1 MGNYNTKQ
9 IIPSLKYNYVDID
22 NWVKPDKLTFHFY
35 ELSIC
40 KSIDFRSSEH
50 KQIKEIYICEFDI
63 GINKEGILGKKY
75 NIILD
80 AGKHKRYEA
89 RDFMAINYK
98 PCKLLK
104 TFILEDQEKINE
116 IFEAVKI
123 YIKSE
128 NLHNQVDSL
137 FNLMSE

>member
-9 IIPSLKYNYVDID
+9 IIPSLKYNYVDIN

-40 KSIDFRSSEH
+40 KSLDFRSSEQ
-50 KQIKEIYICEFDI
+50 KQIKEIYICEFNI

-75 NIILD
+75 NIILN
-80 AGKHKRYEA
+80 ASERYEK
-89 RDFMAINYK
+89 RESFGINYK

-123 YIKSE
+123 YIKSQ
-128 NLHNQVDSL
+128 NLDNQVDSL